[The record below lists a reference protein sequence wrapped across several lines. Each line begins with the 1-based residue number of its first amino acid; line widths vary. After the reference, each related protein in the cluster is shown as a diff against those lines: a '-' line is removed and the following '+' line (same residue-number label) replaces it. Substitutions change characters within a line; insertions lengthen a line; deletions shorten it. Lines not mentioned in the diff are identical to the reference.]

1 MLREDKYKAFVDA
14 VVNVAGDYNR
24 GMVIPW
30 AVVERAMGRGR
41 DDEGGRQIVKRAVR
55 RILSEREIVIRIANN
70 VGLCLL
76 TDEEAAEEVPRSR
89 QKRAYRQLNRGLREL
104 AAVRVS
110 LLSDAMRL
118 AAVRQRQCMAEERRE
133 IGRSYREIRKR
144 KRTETH
150 PVRVA

>member
-1 MLREDKYKAFVDA
+1 MLHEDKYKAFVDA

-24 GMVIPW
+24 GMMIPW

-41 DDEGGRQIVKRAVR
+41 DDEGGRQIVNRAR
-55 RILSEREIVIRIANN
+55 KRILSDREIVIRIASNI
-70 VGLCLL
+70 GLHLL

-89 QKRAYRQLNRGLREL
+89 QRRAYRQLNRGLREL

-110 LLSDAMRL
+110 LLSDAQRL

-133 IGRSYREIRKR
+133 IGRAYREIGQR